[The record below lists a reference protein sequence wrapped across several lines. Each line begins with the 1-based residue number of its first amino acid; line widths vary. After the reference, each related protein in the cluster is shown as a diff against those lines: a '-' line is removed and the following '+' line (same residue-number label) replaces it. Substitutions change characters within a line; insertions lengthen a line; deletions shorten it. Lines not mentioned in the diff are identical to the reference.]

1 MEERIHQSLLQLEND
16 LKDLN
21 SAREQVE
28 AVVEAHK
35 SLKESVEKYVSILA
49 NLQTDSNEL
58 LKEITTEYK
67 DNLEKTK
74 LSIKDFGA
82 KCGEIIVSFDEK
94 TTEISA
100 ALQTSIDNAVNAF
113 DDKIQKLNSSIES
126 LNELYKSFENS
137 IKTIE
142 ETKSTLDRIL
152 EELISSQKTQD
163 EILNT
168 IKNEIHQL
176 ASQTKEEFSK
186 LNVLIQKSEQRIN
199 ESVSTATDLITDC
212 INNVGKEVRNN
223 GNNITQIQNVQNQQ
237 LSILTGAINSI
248 NNIAQ
253 SVSELISD
261 IKNTNNNIQDLN
273 NKLTLISKESSDR
286 FEKQKGMSIAI
297 LIVVILSFIA
307 SIVCII
313 IK

>member
-16 LKDLN
+16 LKDLK

-82 KCGEIIVSFDEK
+82 KCGEIITSFDKK
-94 TTEISA
+94 TTGLSA
-100 ALQTSIDNAVNAF
+100 TLQSSINNAVNAF
-113 DDKIQKLNSSIES
+113 DEKIQKLNSSIES
-126 LNELYKSFENS
+126 LKKLYESFENS

-168 IKNEIHQL
+168 IKNELHQL

-199 ESVSTATDLITDC
+199 ESVSTATNFITDC

-248 NNIAQ
+248 NSIAQ

-286 FEKQKGMSIAI
+286 FEKQKGMNIAI

-307 SIVCII
+307 SIACIF

>member
-16 LKDLN
+16 LKDVN

-35 SLKESVEKYVSILA
+35 SLKETVEKYVSILA

-74 LSIKDFGA
+74 LSIKDFGT

-94 TTEISA
+94 TTETTTTF
-100 ALQTSIDNAVNAF
+100 QTSIDNAINTI
-113 DDKIQKLNSSIES
+113 DDKLQKLNSSIET
-126 LNELYKSFENS
+126 LKELYESFEKS

-163 EILNT
+163 KILDT
-168 IKNEIHQL
+168 IKNELHL
-176 ASQTKEEFSK
+176 FASQTKEEFSK
-186 LNVLIQKSEQRIN
+186 LDILIQKSEQRIK

-212 INNVGKEVRNN
+212 INYVGKEVQNN

-253 SVSELISD
+253 SVSELSSD
-261 IKNTNNNIQDLN
+261 IKKTNNNIQDLN

-307 SIVCII
+307 SIACIF